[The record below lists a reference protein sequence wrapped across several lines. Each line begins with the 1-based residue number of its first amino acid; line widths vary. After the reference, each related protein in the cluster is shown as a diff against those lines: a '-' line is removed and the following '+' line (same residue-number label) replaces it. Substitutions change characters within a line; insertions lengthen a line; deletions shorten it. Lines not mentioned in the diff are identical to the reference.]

1 MRLVVALLALAVGG
15 AAFPAA
21 GAPGGGGF
29 AYDRALAWWAAAT
42 LEDASRHTGSQRK
55 RIPLRTYV
63 RCYDGRPAFERP
75 LLARGASPVAARSTI
90 AYYDRGGTVHLRGG
104 TCERAR
110 RFAAGALTRET
121 AGAFTTLLHEALHR
135 QGFRDENATECWA
148 ISSIR
153 FAGRLAHGGAA
164 PGTARPAPTPAGE
177 RFGERALLL
186 AYRSSLASAA
196 AEYLVSADCL
206 DRAEA
211 ESWADYLR
219 GR

>member
-1 MRLVVALLALAVGG
+1 MRLALALAVVAAALPGAGASGG
-15 AAFPAA
+15 A
-21 GAPGGGGF
+21 GF
-29 AYDRALAWWAAAT
+29 AYDRALAWWAATT
-42 LEDASRHTGSQRK
+42 LEVASRHSGSQRK

-63 RCYDGRPAFERP
+63 RCYDGRAAFERP
-75 LLARGASPVAARSTI
+75 LLARGASPLAARSTI

-110 RFAAGALTRET
+110 RFAAGALTQDT

-153 FAGRLAHGGAA
+153 FAGRLVHAAAA
-164 PGTARPAPTPAGE
+164 PGATPPAPTPAAE
-177 RFGERALLL
+177 RFGERALLV
-186 AYRSSLASAA
+186 AYRSSLAGAA

-206 DRAEA
+206 DRAER